1 MPFLYVPHRP
11 TPTDSV
17 GELLPSW
24 ATSTFS
30 STQPWYD
37 ALLRRAGMAP
47 PQRRERIVP
56 CGKCREKHL
65 KCDGETPCSGCKKS
79 ESHCVRVSNRFR
91 FKRMVASEEKY
102 SFDVDQPWLHASA
115 NGDTQRPLAIVDESS
130 KNPKSKS
137 IPPPPNPS
145 QPTFEASI
153 TAIGPK
159 PADQLTAAAE
169 ALRSFSQGGPS
180 SQLESSSLVTG
191 ISPNAQ
197 ARSQQSSPADAETF
211 DIGLGD
217 GTQISNANSSHGH
230 ASFFNFQPVA
240 TPSSSIST
248 PYTSISAPSPS
259 VPRSIPEGW
268 SRAIVNGRARR
279 PSLLSQYQ
287 SPIFEDPNVES
298 PSVSGSI
305 GETPQLGLQEGCLIR
320 CFIEN
325 LAAAFDTTDRDRHYV
340 LVVPQRAVYNP
351 LLMYA
356 ICTAAAR
363 YLTQLWSKKG
373 PNQVIEY
380 NGIPLPN
387 LNKESAIHYHNKC
400 ISYLMDTST
409 DPAHPC
415 NDDALTAITILRYHE
430 QVDSHLT
437 GSDSETY
444 VSAVQAVFHAQQE
457 DTIGL
462 FSIIYHPP
470 RGADIYAPSMPSLRH
485 SATLIALRQE
495 IWSVLLYR
503 RPFRLP
509 LYGAED
515 CSQFEPDMVADD
527 FDWANRIL
535 VWCAYVLKFCFGT
548 SSDNT
553 IDSKDP
559 KSRVEQWNALK
570 AFEHNWDEH
579 LPPHYKPLAYQE
591 RNPEKGDYFPIIWHA
606 NDCQVV
612 ALQHIELTRIMLAV
626 HSVKNQRLG
635 IGAQAAN
642 QAFEDL
648 LRDATRK
655 ICGLALSNHRDQPAM
670 VTAGVGIS
678 LCGEYFH
685 DEGEQQAIVGF
696 MANLESLHAWPTSSV
711 VDALRTAWGT
721 K

>member
-1 MPFLYVPHRP
+1 M
-11 TPTDSV
+11 
-17 GELLPSW
+17 
-24 ATSTFS
+24 
-30 STQPWYD
+30 
-37 ALLRRAGMAP
+37 
-47 PQRRERIVP
+47 
-56 CGKCREKHL
+56 
-65 KCDGETPCSGCKKS
+65 
-79 ESHCVRVSNRFR
+79 
-91 FKRMVASEEKY
+91 
-102 SFDVDQPWLHASA
+102 
-115 NGDTQRPLAIVDESS
+115 
-130 KNPKSKS
+130 
-137 IPPPPNPS
+137 
-145 QPTFEASI
+145 
-153 TAIGPK
+153 
-159 PADQLTAAAE
+159 LTY
-169 ALRSFSQGGPS
+169 FG
-180 SQLESSSLVTG
+180 LV
-191 ISPNAQ
+191 Q
-197 ARSQQSSPADAETF
+197 
-211 DIGLGD
+211 
-217 GTQISNANSSHGH
+217 
-230 ASFFNFQPVA
+230 
-240 TPSSSIST
+240 
-248 PYTSISAPSPS
+248 
-259 VPRSIPEGW
+259 
-268 SRAIVNGRARR
+268 
-279 PSLLSQYQ
+279 
-287 SPIFEDPNVES
+287 
-298 PSVSGSI
+298 
-305 GETPQLGLQEGCLIR
+305 
-320 CFIEN
+320 
-325 LAAAFDTTDRDRHYV
+325 FDTTDRDRHYV

-363 YLTQLWSKKG
+363 YLTQLWSNKG

-380 NGIPLPN
+380 HGIPLPN

-470 RGADIYAPSMPSLRH
+470 RGADIYAPIMPSLRH

-553 IDSKDP
+553 IDSEDP

-591 RNPEKGDYFPIIWHA
+591 RNPEKGAYFPIIWHA
-606 NDCQVV
+606 NDCQVL

-642 QAFEDL
+642 QAFEEL

-685 DEGEQQAIVGF
+685 NEGEQQAIVGF